1 MQDLKKQQP
10 KEQSSAKI
18 SKQVTIVE
26 KSSGEKPNA
35 AVDEDQLL
43 CPESLYFTWYRA
55 GSLENKIIE
64 LNPENSSLVGD
75 R

>member
-1 MQDLKKQQP
+1 MQELKKQQP

-26 KSSGEKPNA
+26 KSSREKPN